1 MENADNL
8 KNLTV
13 VKAPKRDG
21 KDFRYV
27 DVINHQVA
35 LYGAMIVVKFEQRVS
50 FPHKKGEAVG
60 GGIFWKNCLKPSVLS
75 EVFSSL
81 VPLRLKPS
89 GSVFW
94 KKVAPSTAYL
104 KKEEGSVLERKMKK
118 VPMVT

>member
-1 MENADNL
+1 MR
-8 KNLTV
+8 V
-13 VKAPKRDG
+13 
-21 KDFRYV
+21 
-27 DVINHQVA
+27 
-35 LYGAMIVVKFEQRVS
+35 VVKFEQSVS

-60 GGIFWKNCLKPSVLS
+60 GEIFWKNCLKPSVLG

-94 KKVAPSTAYL
+94 KKVAHSTAYS

-118 VPMVT
+118 VPMIT